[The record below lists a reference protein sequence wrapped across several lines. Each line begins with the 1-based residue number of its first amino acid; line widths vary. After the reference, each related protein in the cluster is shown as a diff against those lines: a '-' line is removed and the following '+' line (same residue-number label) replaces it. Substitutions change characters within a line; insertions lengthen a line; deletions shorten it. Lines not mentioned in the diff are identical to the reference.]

1 MKLNILYYAVIKQ
14 LYKYRE
20 YGQKLFNY
28 IRCGDTCR
36 SVTQNSTPG
45 IHIVT
50 NNTIIMT
57 HQFSLIL
64 SVQNLNQ

>member
-28 IRCGDTCR
+28 IRC
-36 SVTQNSTPG
+36 VV
-45 IHIVT
+45 IHVGVLHKT
-50 NNTIIMT
+50 V
-57 HQFSLIL
+57 HQEFIL
-64 SVQNLNQ
+64 